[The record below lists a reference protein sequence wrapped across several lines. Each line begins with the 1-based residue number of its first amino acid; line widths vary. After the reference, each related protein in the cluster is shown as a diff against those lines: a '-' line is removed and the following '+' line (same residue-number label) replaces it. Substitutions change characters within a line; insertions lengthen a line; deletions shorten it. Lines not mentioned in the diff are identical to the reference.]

1 MNTTPII
8 PALDLIDGQIVR
20 LYQGDYNRQ
29 TDYGADPIARAQ
41 QYAAEGAERLHL
53 VDLSGARDP
62 AARQIALITRL
73 IAACP
78 LPVQIGGGI
87 RSSADID
94 ALLAAGAARI
104 VIGSL
109 AVKAPATVQNWLAT
123 YGGERLVL
131 ALDVH
136 PGADGHYYVAHN
148 AWQEGGQQTLSDL
161 ITAYQPHGLRH
172 ILCTDIRQDGTLQGA
187 NTALYRELHRVWPQL
202 AIQASGGIGS
212 LDDIRALKDSGVA
225 GIITGRALLEGKFT
239 LTEALQCWQNA

>member
-62 AARQIALITRL
+62 AARQTALITRL

-109 AVKAPATVQNWLAT
+109 ANSF
-123 YGGERLVL
+123 GEMGIFAILGLFLIVLV
-131 ALDVH
+131 V
-136 PGADGHYYVAHN
+136 PN
-148 AWQEGGQQTLSDL
+148 FIQT
-161 ITAYQPHGLRH
+161 
-172 ILCTDIRQDGTLQGA
+172 
-187 NTALYRELHRVWPQL
+187 
-202 AIQASGGIGS
+202 
-212 LDDIRALKDSGVA
+212 K
-225 GIITGRALLEGKFT
+225 GKVINNPD
-239 LTEALQCWQNA
+239 EE

>member
-62 AARQIALITRL
+62 AARQTALITRL

-94 ALLAAGAARI
+94 TLLAAGAARI

-123 YGGERLVL
+123 YGGEHLVL

-172 ILCTDIRQDGTLQGA
+172 ILCTDISRDGTLQGA
-187 NTALYRELHRVWPQL
+187 NTALYRELHAAYPEL
-202 AIQASGGIGS
+202 NIQASGGIGN
-212 LDDIRALKDSGVA
+212 LDHIRALNGSGVS
-225 GIITGRALLEGKFT
+225 GIITGRALLDGRIT
-239 LTEALQCWQNA
+239 LKEALTCWPNA

>member
-62 AARQIALITRL
+62 AARQTALITRL

-94 ALLAAGAARI
+94 VLLAAGAARI

-123 YGGERLVL
+123 YGGDRLVL
-131 ALDVH
+131 ALDVQ
-136 PGADGHYYVAHN
+136 PAADGSYQVAHSG
-148 AWQEGGQQTLSDL
+148 WQAGDGGRLEAL
-161 ITAYQPHGLRH
+161 IDFYRPHGLRQV
-172 ILCTDIRQDGTLQGA
+172 LCTDISRDGTLQGA
-187 NTALYRELHRVWPQL
+187 NTALYRALHGRYPEL

-212 LDDIRALKDSGVA
+212 LEHIRALHGSGVA
-225 GIITGRALLEGKFT
+225 GIITGRALLDGRIDLK
-239 LTEALQCWQNA
+239 EALSCWPNA